1 MKYSIT
7 KLSPNSNKNINYIL
21 HHYSNLIKPNIKNNY
36 FIKLLYTLIE
46 RSSNKNTQ
54 HSVIKKLNEFINIP
68 HTHFISQEIVSYIK
82 SNTFIY
88 YNVFIKIKE
97 INFNINIYSKKEI
110 NINKYIY
117 FIKLILNLCAL
128 ESETLN
134 NNKNYTFKII
144 LTDFKKSQPS
154 IPVNPSNINSGL
166 TDPNNNEIIIFRKE
180 EWFKVFIHECFH
192 LFCLDFSDFNDT
204 SYKKMFQPLFNINSD
219 FLFFE
224 SLCEFWSRT
233 LNLSIISYSTKK
245 NISFEDFENLIKI
258 NIKLEIIYSLVQMKH
273 ILGNMGFTYESLLDK
288 NREKEF
294 TENTNM
300 FCYYVLTPILL
311 FHYEQTITWFINNN
325 ETLLQFK
332 KNKQNILL
340 FFYYIKT
347 IYKND
352 IFIQFLHKL
361 KDYKLSNNY
370 MDLFEITF

>member
-88 YNVFIKIKE
+88 YYVFIKIKE
-97 INFNINIYSKKEI
+97 IIFNINIYSKKEI

-352 IFIQFLHKL
+352 TFIQFLHKL